1 MAALSTMSSSGSRRV
16 GRHRDE
22 GHPPARATSH
32 AAALCAREEEE
43 RENAACRD
51 AAQIW
56 TAHRHVSAKLQ
67 EWPTAAGACV
77 NGERTMG
84 LVIDMAL
91 GSAFVMGIVIA
102 AANFLN

>member
-1 MAALSTMSSSGSRRV
+1 MSSSGSRRV